1 MELLLDLRAWLLV
14 LTFSAVGIAIGLAS
28 YHVGRRGLPAVQSRF
43 PKVDP
48 ERWEQLGRWYD
59 RWGAGVLVLSAVP
72 FLGILL
78 SAGAGAFG
86 IKLGTFLFWSIVT
99 KTVRNWVILL
109 FLYAGFQ
116 RLF

>member
-48 ERWEQLGRWYD
+48 ERWEQIGRWYD

-86 IKLGTFLFWSIVT
+86 IKLGAFLFWSVVT

-109 FLYAGFQ
+109 FLYTSFQ
-116 RLF
+116 HLF